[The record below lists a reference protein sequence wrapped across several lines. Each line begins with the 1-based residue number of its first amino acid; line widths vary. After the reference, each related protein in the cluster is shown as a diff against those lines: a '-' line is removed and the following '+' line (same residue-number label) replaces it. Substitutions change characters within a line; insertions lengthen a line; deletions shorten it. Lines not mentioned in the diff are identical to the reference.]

1 MLRLGYYPI
10 QWKLAQIIMVAKPG
24 KPPTETN
31 SHSPISLLPIMS
43 EIFERLLLKRFE
55 EAMPLNKL
63 IPNNQFGFRR
73 KYSTIQQC
81 HRIINKIK
89 TSLEGREYCAS
100 VFLDVQQAFDKV
112 WHEGLLHKLKTC
124 LPERFYIILKSYLN
138 DRYFQV
144 RLDDDLSD

>member
-1 MLRLGYYPI
+1 MLI
-10 QWKLAQIIMVAKPG
+10 
-24 KPPTETN
+24 
-31 SHSPISLLPIMS
+31 
-43 EIFERLLLKRFE
+43 
-55 EAMPLNKL
+55 
-63 IPNNQFGFRR
+63 

-89 TSLEGREYCAS
+89 SSLEGREYGAS

-112 WHEGLLHKLKTC
+112 WHEELLYNLKTY

-144 RLDDDLSD
+144 KLDDDPQIINLLNQESPRVACLVHSSI